1 VAAAAFDAVHE
12 RFLSGVIDLGI
23 CGGTSFVRVTDDHEL
38 GVHCTGSNE
47 LLVHRLIAPDRGF
60 VEFSIRLPW
69 GNRLFAQ
76 HSYPDVPARSF
87 LLSADRRRLFAVNG
101 DGAVSDVNLTL
112 GSVNE
117 ASVRG
122 NETETVLPFASPGSL
137 DRRLLYVAVGAYG
150 QGLAR
155 EIRVFDTNTWVR
167 VSTIRTRTPF
177 RSAVAAIA
185 GSVIYALTAEGG
197 TVLVIDPEA
206 QRELRTAPVGRAPS
220 AAIVAP

>member
-1 VAAAAFDAVHE
+1 VGSPSSA
-12 RFLSGVIDLGI
+12 
-23 CGGTSFVRVTDDHEL
+23 TDDNEL
-38 GVHCTGSNE
+38 GVHCTASNE

-60 VEFSIRLPW
+60 VEFSVRLAW

-76 HSYPDVPARSF
+76 HVYPDVAARSF
-87 LLSADRRRLFAVNG
+87 MLSADRRRLFVVSG

-112 GSVNE
+112 GSVNKT
-117 ASVRG
+117 SVRG
-122 NETETVLPFASPGSL
+122 NETETVMPFASPGSL
-137 DRRLLYVAVGAYG
+137 DRGLLYVAVGAYDG

-177 RSAVAAIA
+177 RSAVGAIA

-206 QRELRTAPVGRAPS
+206 QRELRTAPVGRSPS